1 MADSGEIKSSIRLGL
16 RENLPQFSLLVLI
29 NAFVGAMVGLERT
42 VLPLIAEQDFG
53 LASKTAILSFIATFG
68 IVKAFS
74 NLLAGRLS
82 DRVGRKKILVVGWL
96 VGLPVPFMVI
106 WAPTWNWIVLA
117 NVFLGI
123 NQGLCWSTTVIM
135 KIDLVGP
142 GRGGLAMGLN
152 EFAGY
157 LAVALT
163 AFATGY
169 IASVSGLRPQPFYLG
184 IAFALLGLL
193 LSTFFVKDTLEYA
206 LQEGQL
212 IGQQSSEL
220 DRRVGSPSF
229 AKILLVTSWK
239 DRALFSCSQA
249 GMINN
254 LNDGVAWGLFPLL
267 FASSGLAVEKI
278 GFLAAVY
285 PAAWGLLQLW
295 TGILSDRLGRKW
307 MIVAGMWVQA
317 LGVWLIAFAHAFAP
331 WLVGSL
337 LLGLGTALVYPTL
350 LAAVSDVAHPEWRAS
365 AVGVYRLWRDGG
377 YALGAIL
384 SGIVADLLGLEF
396 AIAVIGVI
404 TFLSGVVASIFM
416 YETIETKSMNTVQ
429 VHRKHGN
436 ACDQ

>member
-1 MADSGEIKSSIRLGL
+1 MSDSREIKSTAPIRLGL
-16 RENLPQFSLLVLI
+16 RENLPQFSLLVLV
-29 NAFVGAMVGLERT
+29 NALSERWWDWSARSYRC
-42 VLPLIAEQDFG
+42 IAEQDFG

-82 DRVGRKKILVVGWL
+82 DRLGRKKILVVGWL

-117 NVFLGI
+117 NVLLGI

-142 GRGGLAMGLN
+142 SRRGLAMGLN

-184 IAFALLGLL
+184 IAFVLLGLL
-193 LSTFFVKDTLEYA
+193 LSAFFVKETREYA

-212 IGQQSSEL
+212 IGRHDSEFNKKT
-220 DRRVGSPSF
+220 GSPSF

-254 LNDGVAWGLFPLL
+254 LNDGMAWGLFPLL
-267 FASSGLAVEKI
+267 FASSGLRSER
-278 GFLAAVY
+278 
-285 PAAWGLLQLW
+285 
-295 TGILSDRLGRKW
+295 SDFSPPSTRLP
-307 MIVAGMWVQA
+307 
-317 LGVWLIAFAHAFAP
+317 GV
-331 WLVGSL
+331 S
-337 LLGLGTALVYPTL
+337 
-350 LAAVSDVAHPEWRAS
+350 SNS
-365 AVGVYRLWRDGG
+365 
-377 YALGAIL
+377 
-384 SGIVADLLGLEF
+384 GLE
-396 AIAVIGVI
+396 
-404 TFLSGVVASIFM
+404 
-416 YETIETKSMNTVQ
+416 
-429 VHRKHGN
+429 R
-436 ACDQ
+436 

>member
-1 MADSGEIKSSIRLGL
+1 MSDSGDKSISTIRLGL
-16 RENLPQFSLLVLI
+16 RENLPQFSLLVLV
-29 NAFVGAMVGLERT
+29 NAFVGATVGLERT
-42 VLPLIAEQDFG
+42 VLPLIAEEDFG

-68 IVKAFS
+68 IVKALS

-82 DRVGRKKILVVGWL
+82 DRLGRKKILVVGWL
-96 VGLPVPFMVI
+96 AGLPVPFMVI

-142 GRGGLAMGLN
+142 GRRGLAMGLN

-184 IAFALLGLL
+184 IAFVLLGLL
-193 LSTFFVKDTLEYA
+193 LSAFFVKETREYA

-212 IGQQSSEL
+212 IGRQDS
-220 DRRVGSPSF
+220 DRKTGSPSF
-229 AKILLVTSWK
+229 AQILLVTSWK

-254 LNDGVAWGLFPLL
+254 LNDGMAWGLFPLL
-267 FASSGLAVEKI
+267 FASSGLTVGKI

-285 PAAWGLLQLW
+285 PATWGLLQLW
-295 TGILSDRLGRKW
+295 SGTLSDRLGRKW
-307 MIVAGMWVQA
+307 MIVVGMWVQA
-317 LGVWLIAFAHAFAP
+317 LGIWLIAFAHAFAP
-331 WLVGSL
+331 WLFGSF

-384 SGIVADLLGLEF
+384 SGIVADLLGLDF

-404 TFLSGVVASIFM
+404 TFLSGVVTAIFM
-416 YETIETKSMNTVQ
+416 YETIETKSYE
-429 VHRKHGN
+429 
-436 ACDQ
+436 

>member
-1 MADSGEIKSSIRLGL
+1 MSDPGEINSTSPIRLGL

-29 NAFVGAMVGLERT
+29 NAFVGATVGLERS

-96 VGLPVPFMVI
+96 AGLPVPFMVI

-117 NVFLGI
+117 NVLLGI

-142 GRGGLAMGLN
+142 SRRGLAMGLN

-184 IAFALLGLL
+184 IAFVLLGLL
-193 LSTFFVKDTLEYA
+193 LSAFFVKETREYA

-212 IGQQSSEL
+212 IGRQDS
-220 DRRVGSPSF
+220 DRKTGSPSF
-229 AKILLVTSWK
+229 AQILLVTSWK

-254 LNDGVAWGLFPLL
+254 LNDGMAWGLFPLL
-267 FASSGLAVEKI
+267 FASSGLAVGKI
-278 GFLAAVY
+278 GFLVAVY
-285 PAAWGLLQLW
+285 PATWGLLQLW
-295 TGILSDRLGRKW
+295 TGTVSDRLGRKW
-307 MIVAGMWVQA
+307 MIVVGMWVQA
-317 LGVWLIAFAHAFAP
+317 LGIWLIALAYAFTP
-331 WLVGSL
+331 WLLGSF

-384 SGIVADLLGLEF
+384 SGIVADLLGLDF

-404 TFLSGVVASIFM
+404 TFLSGVVTAIFM
-416 YETIETKSMNTVQ
+416 YETIAPKPHE
-429 VHRKHGN
+429 
-436 ACDQ
+436 

>member
-1 MADSGEIKSSIRLGL
+1 MADSANIEPKSAIRLGL

-42 VLPLIAEQDFG
+42 LLPLIAEKDFG
-53 LASKTAILSFIATFG
+53 LGSKTAILSFIATFG

-82 DRVGRKKILVVGWL
+82 DQLGRKNILVIGWL
-96 VGLPVPFMVI
+96 IGVPVPFMVM

-142 GRGGLAMGLN
+142 SRRGLAMGLN

-169 IASVSGLRPQPFYLG
+169 IASISGLRPQPFYLG
-184 IAFALLGLL
+184 IAFVLLGLM
-193 LSTFFVKDTLEYA
+193 LSAFFAKETREYA

-212 IGQQSSEL
+212 VGRQDSEFGN
-220 DRRVGSPSF
+220 RTASPSF

-239 DRALFSCSQA
+239 DPALFSCSQA

-267 FASSGLAVEKI
+267 FASGGLTVGKI

-285 PAAWGLLQLW
+285 PATWGLLQLW
-295 TGILSDRLGRKW
+295 SGTLSDRLGRKS
-307 MIVAGMWVQA
+307 MIVIGMWVQA
-317 LGVWLIAFAHAFAP
+317 LGIWLIAFADTFAP
-331 WLVGSL
+331 WLLGSF

-350 LAAVSDVAHPEWRAS
+350 LAAVSDVAHPDWRAS

-377 YALGAIL
+377 YALGAML
-384 SGIVADLLGLEF
+384 SGIIADLLGLEF
-396 AIAVIGVI
+396 AIAVIGGI
-404 TFLSGVVASIFM
+404 TFLSGVVTAIFM
-416 YETIETKSMNTVQ
+416 YETLPRDKKDALS
-429 VHRKHGN
+429 
-436 ACDQ
+436 C

>member
-1 MADSGEIKSSIRLGL
+1 MSDSAEIKSPIRLGL
-16 RENLPQFSLLVLI
+16 RENLSQFSLLVLI
-29 NAFVGAMVGLERT
+29 NAFVGATVGLERT
-42 VLPLIAEQDFG
+42 VLPLIAEQDFD

-68 IVKAFS
+68 IVKALS

-82 DRVGRKKILVVGWL
+82 DRLGRKKILVAGWL
-96 VGLPVPFMVI
+96 AGLPVPGDLSADLELDCAGQC
-106 WAPTWNWIVLA
+106 APRYQPRTL
-117 NVFLGI
+117 
-123 NQGLCWSTTVIM
+123 
-135 KIDLVGP
+135 LVDHRDHENRFSRAQPPRPRHGSQRVCRVS
-142 GRGGLAMGLN
+142 GVG
-152 EFAGY
+152 
-157 LAVALT
+157 LT

-184 IAFALLGLL
+184 IAFVLLGLM
-193 LSTFFVKDTLEYA
+193 LSAFFVKETREYA

-212 IGQQSSEL
+212 IRGYNSAF
-220 DRRVGSPSF
+220 DRKTRSPSF

-267 FASSGLAVEKI
+267 FASGGFAVGKI

-285 PAAWGLLQLW
+285 PATWGLLQLW
-295 TGILSDRLGRKW
+295 SGILSDRLGRKW
-307 MIVAGMWVQA
+307 MIVVGMWVQA
-317 LGVWLIAFAHAFAP
+317 LGIWLIALAHAFAP
-331 WLVGSL
+331 WLLGSF
-337 LLGLGTALVYPTL
+337 LLGLGTALVYLTL

-384 SGIVADLLGLEF
+384 SGIVADLLGLDF

-404 TFLSGVVASIFM
+404 TFLSGVVTAIFM
-416 YETIETKSMNTVQ
+416 YETIPA
-429 VHRKHGN
+429 KH
-436 ACDQ
+436 AEEQ

>member
-1 MADSGEIKSSIRLGL
+1 MSDSAEIKSPIRLGL
-16 RENLPQFSLLVLI
+16 RENLPQFSLLVLV
-29 NAFVGAMVGLERT
+29 NAFVGGMVGLERT

-68 IVKAFS
+68 IVKALS

-82 DRVGRKKILVVGWL
+82 DRLGRKKILVVGWL
-96 VGLPVPFMVI
+96 AGLPVPFMVI
-106 WAPTWNWIVLA
+106 LAPTWNWIVVA
-117 NVFLGI
+117 NVLLGI

-142 GRGGLAMGLN
+142 SRRGLAMGLN

-184 IAFALLGLL
+184 IAFVLLGLL
-193 LSTFFVKDTLEYA
+193 LSAFFVKETREYA

-212 IGQQSSEL
+212 IGRQDSEFNKKT
-220 DRRVGSPSF
+220 GSPSF
-229 AKILLVTSWK
+229 AKILFVTSWK

-267 FASSGLAVEKI
+267 FASSGLTVEKI

-285 PAAWGLLQLW
+285 PATWGLLQLW
-295 TGILSDRLGRKW
+295 SGTLSDRLGRKW
-307 MIVAGMWVQA
+307 MIVVGMWVQA
-317 LGVWLIAFAHAFAP
+317 LGIWLIAFADAFTP
-331 WLVGSL
+331 WLLGSF

-384 SGIVADLLGLEF
+384 SGIVADLLGLDF

-404 TFLSGVVASIFM
+404 TFLSGVVTAIFM
-416 YETIETKSMNTVQ
+416 YETIAAKPHEQ
-429 VHRKHGN
+429 R
-436 ACDQ
+436 QL

>member
-1 MADSGEIKSSIRLGL
+1 MSDSGEIKSPSIIRLGL
-16 RENLPQFSLLVLI
+16 RENLSQFSLLVLI
-29 NAFVGAMVGLERT
+29 NAFVGATVGLERT

-68 IVKAFS
+68 IVKALS

-82 DRVGRKKILVVGWL
+82 DRLGRKKILVVGWL

-117 NVFLGI
+117 NVLLGI

-142 GRGGLAMGLN
+142 SRRGLAMGLN

-184 IAFALLGLL
+184 IAFVLLGLL
-193 LSTFFVKDTLEYA
+193 LSTFFVKETREYA

-212 IGQQSSEL
+212 IGRHESEFNKKM
-220 DRRVGSPSF
+220 GSPSF

-267 FASSGLAVEKI
+267 FASSGLMVGKI
-278 GFLAAVY
+278 GFLPPSIRAH
-285 PAAWGLLQLW
+285 
-295 TGILSDRLGRKW
+295 
-307 MIVAGMWVQA
+307 
-317 LGVWLIAFAHAFAP
+317 GV
-331 WLVGSL
+331 SCN
-337 LLGLGTALVYPTL
+337 
-350 LAAVSDVAHPEWRAS
+350 
-365 AVGVYRLWRDGG
+365 
-377 YALGAIL
+377 
-384 SGIVADLLGLEF
+384 
-396 AIAVIGVI
+396 
-404 TFLSGVVASIFM
+404 SGVEHLATVLDAS
-416 YETIETKSMNTVQ
+416 
-429 VHRKHGN
+429 G
-436 ACDQ
+436 

>member
-1 MADSGEIKSSIRLGL
+1 MPDSREIKPQSSIRLGL

-82 DRVGRKKILVVGWL
+82 DQLGRKKILVIGWL
-96 VGLPVPFMVI
+96 IGVPVPFMVI
-106 WAPTWNWIVLA
+106 WAPTWNWVVLA
-117 NVFLGI
+117 NVLLGI

-142 GRGGLAMGLN
+142 SRRGLAMGLN

-184 IAFALLGLL
+184 IAFVLLGLL
-193 LSTFFVKDTLEYA
+193 LSAFFAKETREYA
-206 LQEGQL
+206 LQERQL
-212 IGQQSSEL
+212 IGRQNSNKQT
-220 DRRVGSPSF
+220 GTPSF
-229 AKILLVTSWK
+229 ANILLVTSWK
-239 DRALFSCSQA
+239 DPALFSCSQA

-267 FASSGLAVEKI
+267 FASGGLAIGKI

-285 PAAWGLLQLW
+285 PATWGLLQLW
-295 TGILSDRLGRKW
+295 SGPLSDRVGRKW

-317 LGVWLIAFAHAFAP
+317 SGIWLIALADAFAP
-331 WLVGSL
+331 WLLGAF

-404 TFLSGVVASIFM
+404 TFLSGIVTAIFM
-416 YETIETKSMNTVQ
+416 YETLPRDKKQ
-429 VHRKHGN
+429 
-436 ACDQ
+436 ALFC

>member
-1 MADSGEIKSSIRLGL
+1 MSDPGEINSTSPIRLGL

-29 NAFVGAMVGLERT
+29 NAFVGATVGLERS

-96 VGLPVPFMVI
+96 AGLPVPFMVI

-117 NVFLGI
+117 NVLLGI

-142 GRGGLAMGLN
+142 SRRGLAMGLN

-184 IAFALLGLL
+184 IAFVLLGLL
-193 LSTFFVKDTLEYA
+193 LSAFFVKETREYA

-212 IGQQSSEL
+212 IGRQDS
-220 DRRVGSPSF
+220 DRKTGSPSF
-229 AKILLVTSWK
+229 AQILLVTSWK

-254 LNDGVAWGLFPLL
+254 LNDGMAWGLFPLL
-267 FASSGLAVEKI
+267 FASSGLAVGKI

-285 PAAWGLLQLW
+285 PATWGLLQLW
-295 TGILSDRLGRKW
+295 TGTVSDRLGRKW
-307 MIVAGMWVQA
+307 MIVVGMWVQA
-317 LGVWLIAFAHAFAP
+317 LGIWLIALAYAFTP
-331 WLVGSL
+331 WLLGSF

-350 LAAVSDVAHPEWRAS
+350 LAAVSDVSSPRVARFCS
-365 AVGVYRLWRDGG
+365 GRLPPLARRWICIGSYTLRYCGRFIRPRFRHRRDRRHHVSLRCRHSDF
-377 YALGAIL
+377 Y
-384 SGIVADLLGLEF
+384 V
-396 AIAVIGVI
+396 
-404 TFLSGVVASIFM
+404 
-416 YETIETKSMNTVQ
+416 
-429 VHRKHGN
+429 
-436 ACDQ
+436 

>member
-1 MADSGEIKSSIRLGL
+1 MADSASIEPNFAIRLGL
-16 RENLPQFSLLVLI
+16 RENLAQFSLLVLV
-29 NAFVGAMVGLERT
+29 NAFVGATVGLERT
-42 VLPLIAEQDFG
+42 VLPLIAEQDFD

-82 DRVGRKKILVVGWL
+82 DRLGRKKILVVGWL
-96 VGLPVPFMVI
+96 AGLPVPFMVI

-117 NVFLGI
+117 NVLLGI

-142 GRGGLAMGLN
+142 SRRGLAMGLN

-184 IAFALLGLL
+184 IAFVLLGLL
-193 LSTFFVKDTLEYA
+193 LSAFFVKETREYA

-212 IGQQSSEL
+212 IGRQDS
-220 DRRVGSPSF
+220 DRKTGSPSF
-229 AKILLVTSWK
+229 AQILLVTSWK

-254 LNDGVAWGLFPLL
+254 LNDGMAWGLFPLL
-267 FASSGLAVEKI
+267 FASSGLTVGKI

-285 PAAWGLLQLW
+285 PATWGLLQLW
-295 TGILSDRLGRKW
+295 TGTLSDRLGRKW
-307 MIVAGMWVQA
+307 MIVVGMWVQA
-317 LGVWLIAFAHAFAP
+317 LGIWLIALVDAFAP

-404 TFLSGVVASIFM
+404 TFLSGVVTAIFM
-416 YETIETKSMNTVQ
+416 YETTSMKPQ
-429 VHRKHGN
+429 ALSFGL
-436 ACDQ
+436 

>member
-1 MADSGEIKSSIRLGL
+1 MADSGEIKSTSTIRLGL
-16 RENLPQFSLLVLI
+16 RENLSQFSLLVLI
-29 NAFVGAMVGLERT
+29 NAFVGATVGLERT

-68 IVKAFS
+68 IVKALS

-82 DRVGRKKILVVGWL
+82 DQLGRKKILVVGWL
-96 VGLPVPFMVI
+96 AGLPVPFMVI
-106 WAPTWNWIVLA
+106 WAPTWNWIVVA
-117 NVFLGI
+117 NVLLGI

-142 GRGGLAMGLN
+142 SRRGLAMGLN

-184 IAFALLGLL
+184 IAFVLLGLL
-193 LSTFFVKDTLEYA
+193 LSAFFVKETREYA

-212 IGQQSSEL
+212 IGRHDSEFNKKT
-220 DRRVGSPSF
+220 GSPSF
-229 AKILLVTSWK
+229 AKILLLTSWK

-267 FASSGLAVEKI
+267 FASSGLTVGKI

-285 PAAWGLLQLW
+285 PATWGLLQLW
-295 TGILSDRLGRKW
+295 SGTLSDRLGRKW
-307 MIVAGMWVQA
+307 MIVVGMWVQA
-317 LGVWLIAFAHAFAP
+317 LGIWLIALAHAFAP
-331 WLVGSL
+331 WLLGSF

-384 SGIVADLLGLEF
+384 SGIVADLLGLDF

-404 TFLSGVVASIFM
+404 TFLSGVVTAIFM
-416 YETIETKSMNTVQ
+416 YETIPA
-429 VHRKHGN
+429 KH
-436 ACDQ
+436 AEEQ

>member
-1 MADSGEIKSSIRLGL
+1 MSDSGEIKSTSIIRLGL
-16 RENLPQFSLLVLI
+16 RENLSQFSLLVLI
-29 NAFVGAMVGLERT
+29 NAFVGATVGLERT

-53 LASKTAILSFIATFG
+53 LASKTTILSFIATFG
-68 IVKAFS
+68 IVKALS

-82 DRVGRKKILVVGWL
+82 DRLGRKKILVVGWL
-96 VGLPVPFMVI
+96 AGLPVPFMVI

-117 NVFLGI
+117 NVLLGI

-142 GRGGLAMGLN
+142 SRRGFAMGLN

-184 IAFALLGLL
+184 IAFVLLGLL
-193 LSTFFVKDTLEYA
+193 LSAFFVKETREYA

-212 IGQQSSEL
+212 IGRQDS
-220 DRRVGSPSF
+220 DRKPGSPSF
-229 AKILLVTSWK
+229 AQILLVTSWK

-254 LNDGVAWGLFPLL
+254 LNDGMAWGLFPLL
-267 FASSGLAVEKI
+267 FASSGLTVGKI
-278 GFLAAVY
+278 GFLAAIY
-285 PAAWGLLQLW
+285 PATWGLLQLW
-295 TGILSDRLGRKW
+295 TGTLSDRLGRKW
-307 MIVAGMWVQA
+307 MIVVGMWVQA
-317 LGVWLIAFAHAFAP
+317 LGIWLIAFADAFAP

-350 LAAVSDVAHPEWRAS
+350 VAAVSDVAHPEWRAS

-384 SGIVADLLGLEF
+384 SGIVADLLGLDF

-404 TFLSGVVASIFM
+404 TFLSGVVTAIFM
-416 YETIETKSMNTVQ
+416 YETIAV
-429 VHRKHGN
+429 KHPEE
-436 ACDQ
+436 Q